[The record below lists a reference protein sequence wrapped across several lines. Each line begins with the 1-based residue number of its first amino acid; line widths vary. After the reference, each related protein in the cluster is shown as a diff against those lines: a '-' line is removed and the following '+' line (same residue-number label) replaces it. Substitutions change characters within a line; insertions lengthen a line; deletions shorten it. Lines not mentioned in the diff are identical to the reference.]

1 MMRNLASSIIM
12 YESVK
17 TTLAKAKEI
26 RRFLEP
32 LITLS
37 KENSVA
43 NQRLVFSRLRN
54 REATAKLFD
63 ELGPRFK
70 ERPGGYSRIIK
81 IGFRKGD
88 AAPIAFIELVDRVI
102 EDEILIDTPAES
114 DKA

>member
-43 NQRLVFSRLRN
+43 NQRLVFSRLN

-63 ELGPRFK
+63 ELGPRFN
-70 ERPGGYSRIIK
+70 ENQ
-81 IGFRKGD
+81 
-88 AAPIAFIELVDRVI
+88 VDI
-102 EDEILIDTPAES
+102 
-114 DKA
+114 